1 MKKPTKADFTDYAET
16 PKEVEKLNDCRN
28 FIKALNSLSGKN
40 TYTMH
45 EQQQIHQLTKKA
57 LKCGR
62 NSTIMPN
69 KDFIK
74 MPFEKG
80 HTYSLGRPKG
90 SKNKSTEIV
99 KQTVAKVAA
108 AFTIDEILYEIR
120 GLEGRDKLNAIFH
133 LWKFVV
139 PIPRDE
145 VSGDSSPDT
154 RTAWIDKIMA
164 VDPEELNQ
172 KIMDE
177 ISRS

>member
-1 MKKPTKADFTDYAET
+1 
-16 PKEVEKLNDCRN
+16 
-28 FIKALNSLSGKN
+28 
-40 TYTMH
+40 
-45 EQQQIHQLTKKA
+45 
-57 LKCGR
+57 
-62 NSTIMPN
+62 
-69 KDFIK
+69 

-80 HTYSLGRPKG
+80 NTYSLGRPKG

-139 PIPRDE
+139 PIPRNE
-145 VSGDSSPDT
+145 VNLDGSPYT
-154 RTAWIDKIMA
+154 STSWIDKIMA
-164 VDPEELNQ
+164 VDPNELHQ

>member
-1 MKKPTKADFTDYAET
+1 
-16 PKEVEKLNDCRN
+16 
-28 FIKALNSLSGKN
+28 
-40 TYTMH
+40 
-45 EQQQIHQLTKKA
+45 
-57 LKCGR
+57 
-62 NSTIMPN
+62 
-69 KDFIK
+69 
-74 MPFEKG
+74 MPFEKVN
-80 HTYSLGRPKG
+80 TYSLRRPKG

-145 VSGDSSPDT
+145 VSGDSSLDT

-177 ISRS
+177 ISGK

>member
-1 MKKPTKADFTDYAET
+1 
-16 PKEVEKLNDCRN
+16 
-28 FIKALNSLSGKN
+28 
-40 TYTMH
+40 
-45 EQQQIHQLTKKA
+45 
-57 LKCGR
+57 
-62 NSTIMPN
+62 
-69 KDFIK
+69 

-80 HTYSLGRPKG
+80 NTYSLGRPKG

-99 KQTVAKVAA
+99 KQTVAKVTA

-145 VSGDSSPDT
+145 VSGDSSPYT
-154 RTAWIDKIMA
+154 RTAQIDKIVA
-164 VDPEELNQ
+164 EDPEELNQ
-172 KIMDE
+172 KIIGE

>member
-1 MKKPTKADFTDYAET
+1 
-16 PKEVEKLNDCRN
+16 
-28 FIKALNSLSGKN
+28 
-40 TYTMH
+40 
-45 EQQQIHQLTKKA
+45 
-57 LKCGR
+57 
-62 NSTIMPN
+62 
-69 KDFIK
+69 

-80 HTYSLGRPKG
+80 NTYSLGRPKG

-120 GLEGRDKLNAIFH
+120 GLQAMDKLNATFH

-145 VSGDSSPDT
+145 VSQDSSPYK

-172 KIMDE
+172 KIIDE

>member
-1 MKKPTKADFTDYAET
+1 
-16 PKEVEKLNDCRN
+16 
-28 FIKALNSLSGKN
+28 
-40 TYTMH
+40 
-45 EQQQIHQLTKKA
+45 
-57 LKCGR
+57 
-62 NSTIMPN
+62 
-69 KDFIK
+69 

-80 HTYSLGRPKG
+80 NTYSLGRPKG

-145 VSGDSSPDT
+145 VSGDNSPDT
-154 RTAWIDKIMA
+154 RTAWIDKIMSY
-164 VDPEELNQ
+164 DPKELHK
-172 KIMDE
+172 KIEDE

>member
-1 MKKPTKADFTDYAET
+1 
-16 PKEVEKLNDCRN
+16 
-28 FIKALNSLSGKN
+28 
-40 TYTMH
+40 
-45 EQQQIHQLTKKA
+45 
-57 LKCGR
+57 
-62 NSTIMPN
+62 
-69 KDFIK
+69 

-80 HTYSLGRPKG
+80 NTYSLGRPKG
-90 SKNKSTEIV
+90 SENKSTEIV

-145 VSGDSSPDT
+145 VSEDNSPDT
-154 RTAWIDKIMA
+154 RTAWIEKIMA
-164 VDPEELNQ
+164 VDPDKSHQ

-177 ISRS
+177 ISGR

>member
-1 MKKPTKADFTDYAET
+1 
-16 PKEVEKLNDCRN
+16 
-28 FIKALNSLSGKN
+28 
-40 TYTMH
+40 
-45 EQQQIHQLTKKA
+45 
-57 LKCGR
+57 
-62 NSTIMPN
+62 
-69 KDFIK
+69 

-80 HTYSLGRPKG
+80 NTYSLGRPKG
-90 SKNKSTEIV
+90 FNNKSTEIV

-108 AFTIDEILYEIR
+108 AFTIDEILHEIR
-120 GLEGRDKLNAIFH
+120 GLQGRDKLNAIFH

-145 VSGDSSPDT
+145 VSGDSSLDT

-177 ISRS
+177 ISGK

>member
-1 MKKPTKADFTDYAET
+1 
-16 PKEVEKLNDCRN
+16 
-28 FIKALNSLSGKN
+28 
-40 TYTMH
+40 
-45 EQQQIHQLTKKA
+45 
-57 LKCGR
+57 
-62 NSTIMPN
+62 
-69 KDFIK
+69 

-80 HTYSLGRPKG
+80 HAYSLGRPKV

-139 PIPRDE
+139 HIPRDE
-145 VSGDSSPDT
+145 VKKDGSANT
-154 RTAWIDKIMA
+154 RKAWIYKIMA
-164 VDPEELNQ
+164 VDPDELHQ

-177 ISRS
+177 ISGG

>member
-1 MKKPTKADFTDYAET
+1 
-16 PKEVEKLNDCRN
+16 
-28 FIKALNSLSGKN
+28 
-40 TYTMH
+40 
-45 EQQQIHQLTKKA
+45 
-57 LKCGR
+57 
-62 NSTIMPN
+62 
-69 KDFIK
+69 

-80 HTYSLGRPKG
+80 NTYSLGRPKG

-145 VSGDSSPDT
+145 VSGDVKFS
-154 RTAWIDKIMA
+154 RYQ
-164 VDPEELNQ
+164 NC
-172 KIMDE
+172 MDRQDHG
-177 ISRS
+177 SRS

>member
-1 MKKPTKADFTDYAET
+1 
-16 PKEVEKLNDCRN
+16 
-28 FIKALNSLSGKN
+28 
-40 TYTMH
+40 
-45 EQQQIHQLTKKA
+45 
-57 LKCGR
+57 
-62 NSTIMPN
+62 
-69 KDFIK
+69 

-80 HTYSLGRPKG
+80 NTYSLGRPKG

-145 VSGDSSPDT
+145 VSGDNSPDT

-177 ISRS
+177 MSGR

>member
-1 MKKPTKADFTDYAET
+1 
-16 PKEVEKLNDCRN
+16 
-28 FIKALNSLSGKN
+28 
-40 TYTMH
+40 
-45 EQQQIHQLTKKA
+45 
-57 LKCGR
+57 
-62 NSTIMPN
+62 
-69 KDFIK
+69 

-80 HTYSLGRPKG
+80 NTYSLGRPKG

-145 VSGDSSPDT
+145 ISGDSSPDKLHGLT
-154 RTAWIDKIMA
+154 RSWTE
-164 VDPEELNQ
+164 VDPEELNNYG
-172 KIMDE
+172 
-177 ISRS
+177 